1 MSKHIIDQPR
11 VRDSARLREF
21 LRQEREASL
30 HPAIETL
37 RSRPQMRAEENRRA
51 MEYTRIEREQMG

>member
-11 VRDSARLREF
+11 RQNGGRLRAF
-21 LRQEREASL
+21 TRQERESGL

-37 RSRPQMRAEENRRA
+37 RSRPKTRGEENCKA
-51 MEYTRIEREQMG
+51 AQFLRIEREHRV